1 MTDVT
6 DIDTGTRPF
15 RISLFKDLSGQTV
28 EQREI
33 EIWDLCNE
41 ALINTADRK
50 DDLPLF
56 SLTVFGDQR
65 SNKSCL
71 RHDANALGISGVVG
85 DYDGEQMSPKEA
97 LERLRKAR
105 ISALV
110 YTSPSH
116 REDRPR
122 WRVVAPTARDLNIN
136 QHAKLAARINGVLGG
151 VLAPE
156 SFNVSQSYFIGKLN
170 GNPAHFDQ
178 YTTATSLTCA
188 TISMR

>member
-15 RISLFKDLSGQTV
+15 RISLFLSGQTV

-71 RHDANALGISGVVG
+71 RHDANTLGISGVVG
-85 DYDGEQMSPKEA
+85 DYDGEQMSPQEA
-97 LERLRKAR
+97 LSVHWSTPRQAIVRTVRAGVSLRQQR
-105 ISALV
+105 
-110 YTSPSH
+110 
-116 REDRPR
+116 
-122 WRVVAPTARDLNIN
+122 
-136 QHAKLAARINGVLGG
+136 
-151 VLAPE
+151 
-156 SFNVSQSYFIGKLN
+156 
-170 GNPAHFDQ
+170 
-178 YTTATSLTCA
+178 AT
-188 TISMR
+188 